1 MIKENSIQIDILRK
15 FKHHEKLKYSQ
26 IHNKQLAS
34 SSQFDYHLKQL
45 IINQLIEKSKDD
57 YYILTYKGLQLI
69 SEIDGTEIKIKK
81 KPFVCG
87 FLLAYNENGEILLN
101 IRKKQPFLNFYNV
114 PGGKV
119 DLGETTKQCAI
130 REFTEETGIECKSV
144 KLKAICEKLS
154 YNENEELIHHII
166 GYFYTTNNSYGTL
179 VKENDEG
186 KNEWITLNKLKN
198 KLKFPELEYLIP
210 KLIENNDNIL
220 IENYKRIVK
229 NNIMNFEIIN

>member
-1 MIKENSIQIDILRK
+1 MIKENTIQIDILRK

-26 IHNKQLAS
+26 IYNKQLAS

-45 IINQLIEKSKDD
+45 ISNKLIEKSNDE
-57 YYILTYKGLQLI
+57 YYILTSEGLQLI

-87 FLLAYNENGEILLN
+87 FLLAHNKQGEILLN

-119 DLGETTKQCAI
+119 DIGETTKQCAI
-130 REFTEETGIECKSV
+130 REFTEETGMECESV
-144 KLKAICEKLS
+144 KLKSICEKLS

-166 GYFYTTNNSYGTL
+166 GYFYTTDNAYGTL
-179 VKENDEG
+179 ESENDEG
-186 KNEWITLNKLKN
+186 KNEWINLDKLKD
-198 KLKFPELEYLIP
+198 KLKFPELEHLIP
-210 KLIENNDNIL
+210 KLIENNDNVL
-220 IENYKRIVK
+220 IENYKRTVK
-229 NNIMNFEIIN
+229 NNVMSFEIIN